1 MRLQCEVT
9 MVKVSIYFPN
19 MPGSRFDVDYYTN
32 VHMPLVMKSL
42 VSAVRAVS
50 VEIGVSGAKV
60 QQPPPFRAVA
70 AFTCESVKAFSEA
83 FLPHAAEL
91 KGDIPNYTDI
101 EPVIQVSQVSELRV
115 SPVAHAETVS
125 G

>member
-1 MRLQCEVT
+1 MI
-9 MVKVSIYFPN
+9 KVSIYFPN

-42 VSAVRAVS
+42 VSAVNAVS

-70 AFTCESVKAFSEA
+70 AFTCDSVRAFSEA

-91 KGDIPNYTDI
+91 QEDIPNYTDI
-101 EPVIQVSQVSELRV
+101 EPVIQVSHVSELRV
-115 SPVAHAETVS
+115 SLVANAETVAS
-125 G
+125 

>member
-1 MRLQCEVT
+1 

-19 MPGSRFDVDYYTN
+19 KPGSHFDVDYYMN
-32 VHMPLVMKSL
+32 VHMPMVMKSL

-70 AFTCESVKAFSEA
+70 AFTCDSVKAFSEA
-83 FLPHAAEL
+83 FLPHATEL
-91 KGDIPNYTDI
+91 QGDIHNYTDI

-115 SPVAHAETVS
+115 SPLVDTETVS
-125 G
+125 A